1 MRATL
6 SALIV
11 LWNLRVSKNW
21 KLTHQERI
29 GSISLHVNV
38 ETPFQPKPQRK
49 STTKVIR
56 GLFLF
61 SLFPFFQDIDN
72 IFYMLFLF
80 IRLFIFVYGIR
91 RWINMRSL
99 QHNVWIF
106 WTFAHPYLQRTQEIR
121 VLLPVPKC
129 ISYKSSD
136 GPAFQWVALSVN
148 SFFFFFFSFLS
159 FFFKS
164 LTRQKT
170 YIFILSFWFIGSYS
184 TLKWRR
190 RRTKEDLLRQL

>member
-1 MRATL
+1 MLLIFVFVFSFPRKQKQEGLKMTKRMEVEGQ
-6 SALIV
+6 SICTHCALKFE
-11 LWNLRVSKNW
+11 S
-21 KLTHQERI
+21 
-29 GSISLHVNV
+29 
-38 ETPFQPKPQRK
+38 
-49 STTKVIR
+49 
-56 GLFLF
+56 
-61 SLFPFFQDIDN
+61 

-148 SFFFFFFSFLS
+148 SFFFFFFSFSNLWLN
-159 FFFKS
+159 KR
-164 LTRQKT
+164 L
-170 YIFILSFWFIGSYS
+170 IFLFYLFG
-184 TLKWRR
+184 L
-190 RRTKEDLLRQL
+190 

>member
-1 MRATL
+1 MLLIFVFVFSFPGKQKQEGLKMTKRMEVEGQSICTHC
-6 SALIV
+6 ALKFE
-11 LWNLRVSKNW
+11 S
-21 KLTHQERI
+21 
-29 GSISLHVNV
+29 
-38 ETPFQPKPQRK
+38 
-49 STTKVIR
+49 
-56 GLFLF
+56 
-61 SLFPFFQDIDN
+61 

-148 SFFFFFFSFLS
+148 SFFFFFFSFSNLWLN
-159 FFFKS
+159 KR
-164 LTRQKT
+164 L
-170 YIFILSFWFIGSYS
+170 IFLFYLFG
-184 TLKWRR
+184 L
-190 RRTKEDLLRQL
+190 